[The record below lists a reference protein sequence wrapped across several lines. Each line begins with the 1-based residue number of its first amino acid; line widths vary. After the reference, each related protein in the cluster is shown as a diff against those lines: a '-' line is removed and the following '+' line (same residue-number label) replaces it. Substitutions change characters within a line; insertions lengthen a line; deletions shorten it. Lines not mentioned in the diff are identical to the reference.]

1 MRHDFGAHAVAQARL
16 TQIVVDCQHPAPL
29 ARFWA
34 AVLDGFDVRG
44 YDDAEV
50 RGSRRTGSR
59 RQEPGT
65 STC

>member
-1 MRHDFGAHAVAQARL
+1 MARL